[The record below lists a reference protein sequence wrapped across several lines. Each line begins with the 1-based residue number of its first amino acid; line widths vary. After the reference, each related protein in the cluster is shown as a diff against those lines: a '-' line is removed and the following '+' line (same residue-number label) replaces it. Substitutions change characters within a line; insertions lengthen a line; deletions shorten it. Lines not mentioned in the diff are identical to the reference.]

1 MAVNLANVLNSI
13 AGVLG
18 NVPASTVTTIT
29 GSIVDL
35 VNGNQ
40 AQEKNLVVQME
51 AFMYTNPKMVDHLLQ
66 SFLAIQNLPASL
78 LNFASSINA
87 LTDTGLPAKILQ
99 LQQMVDNPNG

>member
-1 MAVNLANVLNSI
+1 MAANLGSVLNSF
-13 AGVLG
+13 ASALG
-18 NVPASTVTTIT
+18 SLPASTVTSIT

-40 AQEKNLVVQME
+40 TQEKNLVVQME

-66 SFLAIQNLPASL
+66 EFLMIKNLPAGL

-87 LTDTGLPAKILQ
+87 LTDTALPAKIMQ

>member
-1 MAVNLANVLNSI
+1 MAANLANVLNGI
-13 AGVLG
+13 AGALAS
-18 NVPASTVTTIT
+18 VPASTVTTIT

-66 SFLAIQNLPASL
+66 SFLTIQNLPASL

-87 LTDTGLPAKILQ
+87 QTDSALPAKILQ